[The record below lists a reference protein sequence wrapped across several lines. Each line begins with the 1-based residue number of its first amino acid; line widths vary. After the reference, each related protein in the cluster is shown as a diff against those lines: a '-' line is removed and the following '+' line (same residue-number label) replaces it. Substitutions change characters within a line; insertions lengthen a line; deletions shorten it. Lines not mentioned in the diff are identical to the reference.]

1 MVFFRCYASYQL
13 KRSLLVPDQGTYD
26 NHTVEQQ
33 REQEDAWS
41 PPRKLSEKTV
51 GAGLKRAVESGDA
64 ELFHQLDKRSY
75 LTKGSDELQGG

>member
-1 MVFFRCYASYQL
+1 MVQFRCYASNQL
-13 KRSLLVPDQGTYD
+13 IRTVLLPDQGTYD
-26 NHTVEQQ
+26 NHPSEQQ
-33 REQEDAWS
+33 REQEDAS